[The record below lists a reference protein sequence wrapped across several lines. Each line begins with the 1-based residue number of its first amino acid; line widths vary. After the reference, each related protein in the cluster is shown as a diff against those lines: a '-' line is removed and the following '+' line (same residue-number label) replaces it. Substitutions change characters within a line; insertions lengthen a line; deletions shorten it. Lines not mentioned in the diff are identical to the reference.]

1 MTKLQAFARDIRIQ
15 QMIEF
20 KTRGFGHLGGSL
32 SITDCLAALYGEIMN
47 IDPGNPSWED
57 RDRLVMSKG
66 HAGPA
71 LYATL
76 ALKGYFP
83 LDVLLTLNQNGTK
96 LPSHCDKNLTPGID
110 MTTGSLGQGAST
122 AAGMA
127 LGLKHS
133 GKKARVYLII
143 GDGAVDRKS
152 VV

>member
-1 MTKLQAFARDIRIQ
+1 
-15 QMIEF
+15 
-20 KTRGFGHLGGSL
+20 
-32 SITDCLAALYGEIMN
+32 
-47 IDPGNPSWED
+47 
-57 RDRLVMSKG
+57 MSKG

-96 LPSHCDKNLTPGID
+96 LPSHCDKNLTTGID

-143 GDGAVDRKS
+143 GDGEAQEGQVWEMALFAA
-152 VV
+152 